1 MNHVM
6 AMQPNPKKAV
16 LSDLYQRKG
25 AGLYPIPTS
34 SHLVALSRHERDDRN
49 PSHEGGDRSDF
60 SRVQSDLPGKGMWKR
75 YDGSKKPWHHAKL
88 SNRADAFGIVKLVK
102 DGKAPKDGMAM
113 FAFNKISYLSS
124 DARTKQTS
132 LLSTAITKVNHECS
146 NINVCSH
153 DVYVST
159 PVGEDNDNVF
169 SPGLNQLWVI
179 MDSGRHEILTNVVIA
194 ARADDDAVAYFA
206 GCPRSGNEAFHTVMS
221 FDFNQ
226 FSTPVNPLNYL
237 VTASSSNGFASVQL
251 DIAHVGYGYSDGA
264 SPYTIVKWTLSVGSI
279 GGWFDRGSSGAS
291 GNILIWWSTKQEHNE
306 FNYFITKGMQI
317 YDICHCYHTN
327 SGQLHVCLN
336 GSVGETFED
345 KIASDI
351 LGGTYEEK
359 KDESWLWNQRPRGL
373 KSGSWRQC
381 YSNFNR

>member
-1 MNHVM
+1 M

-25 AGLYPIPTS
+25 RGKYPVPTG
-34 SHLVALSRHERDDRN
+34 SHLIALSRHERDDKN
-49 PSHEGGDRSDF
+49 PSHEGGSRSDLT
-60 SRVQSDLPGKGMWKR
+60 RVIADLPGKGMWRR
-75 YDGSKKPWHHAKL
+75 YDGSRKPWHHAKL

-102 DGKAPKDGMAM
+102 DGKAPKDGMSM
-113 FAFNKISYLSS
+113 FAFNKITYLKSE
-124 DARTKQTS
+124 DRNKQKS
-132 LLSTAITKVNHECS
+132 LLNNAINKINYECWR
-146 NINVCSH
+146 INVCSH

-179 MDSGRHEILTNVVIA
+179 MDSGRHNILANLVIA

-206 GCPRSGNEAFHTVMS
+206 GCPRGNNEAFHTMMS
-221 FDFNQ
+221 FSFNA
-226 FSTPVNPLNYL
+226 FSTPINPLDYF
-237 VTASSSNGFASVQL
+237 VDASSSNGFSSVTL
-251 DIAHVGYGYSDGA
+251 SVAHVGFGNDA
-264 SPYTIVKWTLSVGSI
+264 SNRGSAYTVVRWTLSTGTI

-317 YDICHCYHTN
+317 YDLCHCYHTN
-327 SGQLHVCLN
+327 NGQLHVCLN
-336 GSVGETFED
+336 GGVGTSFQD

-351 LGGTYEEK
+351 LGGTYAEK
-359 KDESWLWNQRPRGL
+359 KDSSWLWTQRPWGWKRR
-373 KSGSWRQC
+373 WVQC
-381 YSNFNR
+381 YANYNR